1 MTALTLFEIAQEY
14 RHITDVLTDAGTD
27 EQTLADTLEGELWPM
42 EIKAQNYGF
51 VIRNME
57 SSAEAIKAAEQ
68 QMAARR
74 KSIENRAEYLRE
86 RLKSAMEY
94 AGVTKLDSPHFAIS
108 IKKNPAQVEIY
119 EEGLIPCEYMSY
131 PEAPPPH
138 PDKAAI
144 KTMLKAGEEIAGARL
159 KQNTRIEIK

>member
-57 SSAEAIKAAEQ
+57 ASAEAIKAAEQ

-94 AGVTKLDSPHFAIS
+94 AGVTKLESPHFAIS
-108 IKKNPAQVEIY
+108 IKKNPEKVEIF
-119 EEGLIPCEYMSY
+119 EEGLIPCELMNY
-131 PEAPPPH
+131 PVAPPPS

-144 KTMLKAGEEIAGARL
+144 KAAIKSGQEIAGAKLIQGTRL
-159 KQNTRIEIK
+159 EIK